1 MNYENGYIELN
12 FKSDKP
18 LIGDFI
24 ISKSDASSDFKKWH
38 DIYTLN
44 LRKDSINN
52 FSFKDFDV
60 AYN

>member
-1 MNYENGYIELN
+1 VELN
-12 FKSDKP
+12 FKSDES
-18 LIGDFI
+18 LIGNFV
-24 ISKSDASSDFKKWH
+24 ISKSDASSGFKEWH